1 MPKSVNKR
9 RGKLRMSTSGM
20 PGSDLPGM
28 GMGESKPAAKMNCG
42 DSARGQGLHANR
54 SNGRLPSN
62 LPAGS
67 VTTACPRD
75 LKGSYGGQFLSRATQ
90 GKSFLHNHPRPTG
103 LTTSPMQR
111 KSSFRDSTVQQQK
124 GHQLQITEFPF
135 SPISI
140 PGFKKENS
148 LGQQNDSVG
157 TGAGC

>member
-90 GKSFLHNHPRPTG
+90 GKSFYTTPPGLLALRPHQCRGKAAFRTQ
-103 LTTSPMQR
+103 LFNNRRVISSRSQDFPSPPYQ
-111 KSSFRDSTVQQQK
+111 FLD
-124 GHQLQITEFPF
+124 L
-135 SPISI
+135 
-140 PGFKKENS
+140 KKKI
-148 LGQQNDSVG
+148 L
-157 TGAGC
+157 